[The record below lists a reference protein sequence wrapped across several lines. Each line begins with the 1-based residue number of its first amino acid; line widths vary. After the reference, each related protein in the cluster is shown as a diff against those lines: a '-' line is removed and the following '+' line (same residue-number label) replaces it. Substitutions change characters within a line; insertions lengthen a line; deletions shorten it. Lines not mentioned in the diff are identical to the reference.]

1 MQVKSDR
8 GLMETIFDQTVEN
21 ALIGFTKLLKSVSYY
36 PDGHPSLNG
45 AINQSLEL
53 FSEITSA
60 KQAALTLTVS
70 RQSFSYNDTLLAFKS
85 PLPKTLAERL
95 FFHKIKTLTI
105 LPDLIDRHLLTF
117 ARTLCS
123 EPVAVIAQGGIQEIL
138 DQQRV
143 STIAVN
149 ELNLASILNRKK
161 VLEQHDGND
170 DQSLQGGSTESAS
183 GTELSPQE
191 ISLNALLRRLDEI
204 LKAPS
209 QKNEGPFLHGLKQ
222 LIQSLQQFSARGER
236 LQTLRI
242 IQHIDSWVQNP
253 DAPKRYVAVLSQAIR
268 SISGKPVIDLLID
281 NATDTKGQNLAQH
294 TIAHFDDTL
303 PTLLVNRLI
312 EEIDHKLRKFLSQQL
327 IDLGEQA
334 FPALIET
341 LEDERWFVVR
351 NSVAILSE
359 SRCEQLIPAFV
370 NHLNHGDGRVVNEA
384 IRTLAR
390 INAQESSQ
398 ALVSHLKSGCCD
410 YPNQVI
416 LALGALGDKVCT
428 PELLRIASQ
437 RDTFLHEKATTKVAI
452 MALSEIADPEST
464 PTIIHLLEKIKLFK
478 RKEYNEIRCQAALAL
493 GRFDDDKSLAILKKY
508 AKSSQRNLSSSARQ
522 ALRQRNEAQ

>member
-1 MQVKSDR
+1 MKTT
-8 GLMETIFDQTVEN
+8 LDQTVEN
-21 ALIGFTKLLKSVSYY
+21 ALIGFAKLLKSVSYY

-53 FSEITSA
+53 FSAATSRE
-60 KQAALTLTVS
+60 QTALTLTVS
-70 RQSFSYNDTLLAFKS
+70 RQGFLFKETLLSFKS
-85 PLPKTLAERL
+85 PLPKALAERL
-95 FFHKIKTLTI
+95 FFHKIKTITI

-123 EPVAVIAQGGIQEIL
+123 EPVAVTARGGIHEIL

-161 VLEQHDGND
+161 ILEQHGDGD
-170 DQSLQGGSTESAS
+170 DKNQHGASAKS
-183 GTELSPQE
+183 NSSPELSAQE

-204 LKAPS
+204 LRSPS
-209 QKNEGPFLHGLKQ
+209 RKNESPFLHGLKQ
-222 LIQSLQQFSARGER
+222 LIQSLQQSLARGER
-236 LQTLRI
+236 PQTVRI
-242 IQHIDSWVQNP
+242 IQHIDAWIQNP
-253 DAPKRYVAVLSQAIR
+253 ASPKRYVTVLKQAVR

-294 TIAHFDDTL
+294 IITHFDDTL
-303 PTLLVNRLI
+303 PKLLVNRLT

-327 IDLGEQA
+327 IDLGKQA
-334 FPALIET
+334 FPALIKT

-370 NHLNHGDGRVVNEA
+370 VHFNHPDGRVVNEA
-384 IRTLAR
+384 IRALAR

-398 ALVSHLKSGCCD
+398 ALINHLKSGCCD
-410 YPNQVI
+410 FPNQVI

-428 PELLRIASQ
+428 PDLLRIAAQ
-437 RDTFLHEKATTKVAI
+437 RDTFLHEKPTTKVAI
-452 MALSEIADPEST
+452 MALSEIADPKSA
-464 PTIIHLLEKIKLFK
+464 PTLIHLLQKIKFIK
-478 RKEYNEIRCQAALAL
+478 RKEYTEIRCQAALAL
-493 GRFDDDKSLAILKKY
+493 GRFDDDKSLAVLKKY
-508 AKSSQRNLSSSARQ
+508 AKSSQRNLSSAARQ
-522 ALRQRNEAQ
+522 ALRLRNESQ

>member
-1 MQVKSDR
+1 
-8 GLMETIFDQTVEN
+8 METILNQTAED
-21 ALIGFTKLLKSVSYY
+21 ALIGLAKLLKSVSYY

-53 FSEITSA
+53 FSAVTSVDQTA
-60 KQAALTLTVS
+60 FTLTVS
-70 RQSFSYNDTLLAFKS
+70 RQGFSFKESLLVFKS

-95 FFHKIKTLTI
+95 FFHKIKTITI

-123 EPVAVIAQGGIQEIL
+123 EPVTVTAQGGIHEIL
-138 DQQRV
+138 DQHRV

-149 ELNLASILNRKK
+149 ELNLTSILNRKK
-161 VLEQHDGND
+161 ILEQHNSGND
-170 DQSLQGGSTESAS
+170 RNLKNYSAESNSSSEISA
-183 GTELSPQE
+183 QE
-191 ISLNALLRRLDEI
+191 ISLNELLHRLDEI
-204 LKAPS
+204 LQSPS
-209 QKNEGPFLHGLKQ
+209 KKNEGPFLHGLKQ
-222 LIQSLQQFSARGER
+222 LIQTVQQSLARAER

-242 IQHIDSWVQNP
+242 IQHIDSWIQNP
-253 DAPKRYVAVLSQAIR
+253 SSPKRYVTVLSQAIG
-268 SISGKPVIDLLID
+268 SISKRPIIDLLID
-281 NATDTKGQNLAQH
+281 NATDTKGQILAQH
-294 TIAHFDDTL
+294 IILHFDGTL
-303 PTLLVNRLI
+303 PVLLVSRLI

-341 LEDERWFVVR
+341 LDDDRWFVVR

-370 NHLNHGDGRVVNEA
+370 SHLNHPDGRVVNEA
-384 IRTLAR
+384 IRALAR

-398 ALVSHLKSGCCD
+398 ALISHLKSGCCD
-410 YPNQVI
+410 FPNQII
-416 LALGALGDKVCT
+416 LALGALGNSIAT
-428 PELLRIASQ
+428 PELLRIAGQ

-452 MALSEIADPEST
+452 VALSEIADPDST
-464 PTIIHLLEKIKLFK
+464 PTLIHLLKKLKFIK

-493 GRFDDDKSLAILKKY
+493 GRFDDEKSLAVLKKH
-508 AKSSQRNLSSSARQ
+508 ANASQRNLSSAARQ
-522 ALRQRNEAQ
+522 ALRLRNESQ